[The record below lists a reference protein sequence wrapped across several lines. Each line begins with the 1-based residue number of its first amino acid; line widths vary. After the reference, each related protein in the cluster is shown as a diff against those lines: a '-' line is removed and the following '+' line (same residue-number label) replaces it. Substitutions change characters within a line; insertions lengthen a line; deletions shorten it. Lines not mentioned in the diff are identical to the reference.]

1 MIDKFSET
9 HFCSYIL
16 LFFTIFELKSVIS
29 FYMRLHLINLLL
41 FISISIFADSFEIRK
56 LGIEHGLSNNNVNGI
71 VQDRQGLMWIGTR
84 AGLNRFDGYKFKVFK
99 HSTLVPNCINS
110 NELNPVFSDR
120 HDNIIWIATERNGV
134 NAYNY
139 VENKFTYYTSDNS
152 KNCLASNGVTGISD
166 DKAGNLWFA
175 TYNAGVDY
183 LNKKTG
189 EFTHYNQT
197 NVKGLGSNYNWCATD
212 DRNGHLYVGHVL
224 SGMSVISLKDR
235 RAVNYMNDAKDPNS
249 IPNNFVSCIFIDSKD
264 RIWLGTN
271 NGLALFNPETGKF
284 KVFRKFTGNPNPL
297 SGNVIL
303 CIAEVNKNSLWIGTS
318 TGGVS
323 ILHYEDEIFNTPEKV
338 SFQHIPVQDNPNG
351 LSNAYIDV
359 IKQDFFGNI
368 WIGTAG
374 GGLNFIQD
382 KPDFFRKIVHLTN
395 EGITTGL
402 SNKLVSG
409 VCLDHTGNLWVGT
422 EEKGIDVFKNN
433 VRMHNFNSQNSIVP
447 DNIACAF
454 TDSEYNLWFGTVDG
468 EVLIYS
474 STSNKFIT
482 ISEFKPIKAR
492 IRCFYEDSKKNIW
505 ACSDNGLYR
514 YSLRNRAQKSY
525 HSSDNGLTDNVVRSI
540 MEDRNGNLWVGTLSG
555 GLCIFNPDFKC
566 IRYYPTGDDLYGI
579 NQIYKDSKNRIWIG
593 TRSNLIVFR
602 SCNAKTYQ
610 TFGTKDGFEDNYFHA
625 IIEGATPDIIWVS
638 TTNGISCLNITNK
651 KVNNFNKL
659 DGIPLGDYMNATV
672 TKSVDGIIY
681 FGSQNGVCW
690 FSCKSEIPEMK
701 LPEIVISN
709 FAVADKKYAYSGDLV
724 DIPVKETIEL
734 NHNQNTF
741 SVSFNIPDYSLN
753 EKVEFSYQLK
763 GLDDN
768 WFNILSNKE
777 LIFRNLRPGT
787 YTLNIKS
794 RLRNHEWQ
802 DNCHSIKIV
811 INPPLWF
818 SWWAKI
824 LYLIGLIIVT
834 LYIVRFYK
842 RRLDLENSLY
852 LEKKNH
858 LHEQELNNERMRF
871 FTNITHELRTPLTLI
886 IGPLEDMT
894 TDPTLQPLQQKKV
907 NSIHRSARRLLDLIN
922 QILEF
927 RKSETRNRRLS
938 VHRGNIG
945 TLVNEIGLKYKELN
959 QNSKI
964 NFSIDLPICPVE
976 MYFDAEVITII
987 LDNLI
992 SNAMKY
998 TIKGKIKLQ
1007 LKQQT
1012 ENGTPYVEMQVS
1024 DTGFGIPTAALSRI
1038 FDRYYQV
1045 KGEHQVSGTGIGLS
1059 LVKYMVEL
1067 HQGEIFVDSIPD
1079 KGTTFIIRLQK
1090 NYTYPEAIQAG
1101 KTIVE
1106 MEEAELEIHWDTRLL
1121 MLVVE
1126 DNKEI
1131 NEYIRDSFIGSFDV
1145 LAAWN
1150 GKEGLDIAVAKIP
1163 DIIIS
1168 DIMMPEMDGME
1179 LCKRLKEDVRTCHIP
1194 IILLTAKDTLQ
1205 DKAQGYNVGAD
1216 SYLTKPFS
1224 GNLLRSRVNNL
1235 LETRKRIATLFSTA
1249 MVSKHSMVQDAIS
1262 RLDNEFIEK
1271 LTLFIEDHLE
1281 IEQLNISLIGDEL
1294 NMSHSSLYRKIK
1306 SLTGLSVNE
1315 FIRKIRMRNAE
1326 KLLLSCKYSINE
1338 IIYKVGINT
1347 PSYFRQCFKE
1357 EFGVT
1362 PTDYLKNAKQKTE

>member
-1 MIDKFSET
+1 MRY
-9 HFCSYIL
+9 HL
-16 LFFTIFELKSVIS
+16 LALLLIIPIFTFANSFTIK
-29 FYMRLHLINLLL
+29 
-41 FISISIFADSFEIRK
+41 K

-71 VQDRQGLMWIGTR
+71 VQDRQGFMWFGTR

-99 HSTLVPNCINS
+99 HSTLIPNSINS
-110 NELNPVFSDR
+110 NELNPVFADK
-120 HDNIIWIATERNGV
+120 HENIIWVATERNGV

-139 VENKFTYYTSDNS
+139 DENNFTYYTSDNS
-152 KNCLASNGVTGISD
+152 KNCLSSNGVTGISD
-166 DKAGNLWFA
+166 DKQGNIWFA
-175 TYNAGVDY
+175 TYNGGVDH

-189 EFTHYNQT
+189 EFTHYNQS

-212 DRNGHLYVGHVL
+212 DRYGHLYVGHVF

-235 RAVNYMNDAKDPNS
+235 RAVNYMNDPRDPNS
-249 IPNNFVSCIFIDSKD
+249 IPDNFVSCIFIDSKD
-264 RIWLGTN
+264 RVWVGTN
-271 NGLALFNPETGKF
+271 IGLALFNPRTGKF
-284 KVFRKFTGNPNPL
+284 KVFRKDPGNPNSL

-323 ILHYEDEIFNTPEKV
+323 ILNYEDEIFNTPEKV
-338 SFQHIPVQDNPNG
+338 SFQHIPVLDNPNG
-351 LSNAYIDV
+351 LSNANIDA
-359 IKQDFFGNI
+359 IKQDSYGNV

-374 GGLNFIQD
+374 GGLNFIQN
-382 KPDFFRKIVHLTN
+382 KPDFFNKISHLSN
-395 EGITTGL
+395 EGNTSGL

-409 VCLDHTGNLWVGT
+409 VCLDRTGNLWVST

-433 VRMHNFNSQNSIVP
+433 VKIRNFNSQNSIVP

-454 TDSEYNLWFGTVDG
+454 TDSEYNLWFGTVEG
-468 EVLIYS
+468 SIFIYS
-474 STSNKFIT
+474 STSNKFMT
-482 ISEFKPIKAR
+482 IPEFKPLTAR
-492 IRCFYEDSKKNIW
+492 IRSFYEDSKKNIW
-505 ACSDNGLYR
+505 ACADNGLYR
-514 YSLRNRAQKSY
+514 YNLKNKEQKAIHISN
-525 HSSDNGLTDNVVRSI
+525 NGLTDEVVRSI
-540 MEDRNGNLWVGTLSG
+540 VEDSKGNLWVGTLSG
-555 GLCIFNPDFKC
+555 GLCIFNPDLKR

-579 NQIYKDSKNRIWIG
+579 NHIYKDSKNRIWIG
-593 TRSNLIVFR
+593 TRSSLIVFK
-602 SCNAKTYQ
+602 SCNDKTYQ
-610 TFGTKDGFEDNYFHA
+610 SYGLKDGFEDNYFHA
-625 IIEGATPDIIWVS
+625 IIEGATPNTIWVS
-638 TTNGISCLNITNK
+638 TTNGISCLNLTDK
-651 KVNNFNKL
+651 KVRNFNKL

-672 TKSVDGIIY
+672 TKSIDGIIY

-690 FSCKSEIPEMK
+690 FNGQSELPEVK

-709 FAVADKKYAYSGDLV
+709 FAVADKKYAYSGDLI
-724 DIPVKETIEL
+724 DIPVKDIIEL

-741 SVSFNIPDYSLN
+741 SISFNIPDYSLN

-768 WFNILSNKE
+768 WFNVLNNKE
-777 LIFRNLRPGT
+777 LTFRNLRPGT

-802 DNCHSIKIV
+802 ENCHSITIV
-811 INPPLWF
+811 INPPFWF

-824 LYLIGLIIVT
+824 IYLIGLIIGT

-858 LHEQELNNERMRF
+858 LQEQDLNNERMRF

-886 IGPLEDMT
+886 IGPLEDLIA
-894 TDPTLQPLQQKKV
+894 DSTLQPLQQKKV
-907 NSIHRSARRLLDLIN
+907 NSIHRSAKRLLDLIN

-927 RKSETRNRRLS
+927 RKSETQNRMLTVRW
-938 VHRGNIG
+938 GNIG

-964 NFSIDLPICPVE
+964 NFSIDLPSSPVE
-976 MYFDAEVITII
+976 MYFDTEVITIV
-987 LDNLI
+987 LDNLL

-998 TIKGKIKLQ
+998 TTKGKIKLQ
-1007 LKQQT
+1007 LKKQT
-1012 ENGTPYVEMQVS
+1012 ENDIQFIELQVS
-1024 DTGFGIPTAALSRI
+1024 DTGFGIPTKALSRI

-1045 KGEHQVSGTGIGLS
+1045 NGEHQMSGTGIGLS
-1059 LVKYMVEL
+1059 LVKYMVDL
-1067 HQGEIFVDSIPD
+1067 HQGEILVDSVPD
-1079 KGTTFIIRLQK
+1079 KGTTFTIRLQE
-1090 NYTYPEAIQAG
+1090 NNMYPEAIQAEQ
-1101 KTIVE
+1101 KTVE
-1106 MEEAELEIHWDTRLL
+1106 MEEAELEIHTDTRLL

-1126 DNKEI
+1126 DNQEI

-1145 LAAWN
+1145 LAAEN
-1150 GKEGLDIAVAKIP
+1150 GKVGLDIAVDRIP

-1168 DIMMPEMDGME
+1168 DIMMPVMDGME
-1179 LCKRLKEDVRTCHIP
+1179 LCKKLKEDVRTCHIP
-1194 IILLTAKDTLQ
+1194 VIILTAKDTLQ
-1205 DKAQGYNVGAD
+1205 DKTQGYNVGAD

-1235 LETRKRIATLFSTA
+1235 LETRKKIATLFSTA
-1249 MVSKHSMVQDAIS
+1249 MVSKQSMVQDAIS
-1262 RLDNEFIEK
+1262 GLDNDFIEK
-1271 LTLFIEDHLE
+1271 LTSFIEEHLE
-1281 IEQLNISLIGDEL
+1281 IEQLNISLIGDQL

-1306 SLTGLSVNE
+1306 TLTGLSVNE

-1326 KLLLSCKYSINE
+1326 RLLLSCKYTINE

-1362 PTDYLKNAKQKTE
+1362 PTEYLKNAKQITKQ